1 MARIFTDITQ
11 TAGNTPLVR
20 LNRITEGAYAAVL
33 AKIESF
39 NPLSS
44 VKDRVGIA
52 LIEDARR
59 RGVLRHNSVIIEP
72 TSGNMGIA
80 LAFAAAAKG
89 YRLILTMPETM
100 SVERRRLLSIFGA
113 EVVLTAGSEGMNGAI
128 RKAQELASSMPNAVI
143 LQQFENPVNPQVHR
157 RTTAREIWRDSGGRI
172 DFLVAGVGTGGTIT
186 GTAEALKKRKKP
198 EGNSGRA

>member
-1 MARIFTDITQ
+1 
-11 TAGNTPLVR
+11 
-20 LNRITEGAYAAVL
+20 
-33 AKIESF
+33 
-39 NPLSS
+39 
-44 VKDRVGIA
+44 
-52 LIEDARR
+52 
-59 RGVLRHNSVIIEP
+59 
-72 TSGNMGIA
+72 
-80 LAFAAAAKG
+80 
-89 YRLILTMPETM
+89 M

-186 GTAEALKKRKKP
+186 GTAEALKKEKLK
-198 EGNSGRA
+198 